1 MRTTV
6 DLPDDLLAEA
16 KVRAARER
24 RTLSAVIGD
33 ALRASF
39 ARRPDVE
46 LSRPVELPTYG
57 HLDVLVARAAPRDVF
72 APVWQWID
80 SPPPR

>member
-57 HLDVLVARAAPRDVF
+57 DGGLLPGVDLDDGASLLDLMEREG
-72 APVWQWID
+72 
-80 SPPPR
+80 

>member
-39 ARRPDVE
+39 ARRPNEE
-46 LSRPVELPTYG
+46 LSGPVELPTYG
-57 HLDVLVARAAPRDVF
+57 DGGLLPGVDLD
-72 APVWQWID
+72 D
-80 SPPPR
+80 SASLLDLMEREG

>member
-39 ARRPDVE
+39 ARRPNEE
-46 LSRPVELPTYG
+46 LSGAVELPTYG
-57 HLDVLVARAAPRDVF
+57 DGGLLPGVDLD
-72 APVWQWID
+72 D
-80 SPPPR
+80 SASLLDLMEREG